1 MRDRIGELLI
11 LGVSG
16 PRLTEEEAAI
26 LRRVRPGGVILF
38 RRNIEEAGQ
47 LRELIA
53 EVLEASPDTLL
64 YCDSEGGEVDRLA
77 GIVGAAPPGEALA
90 QAPVGISRHAGRA
103 VGESLRCF
111 GFHVDFA
118 PVVDLDR
125 GMTGNALDSRYLG
138 GDPEHVIER
147 ARSFL
152 EGLHEAGVGGCLKHF
167 PGLGASRGDTHFEAG
182 VVDSDVD
189 SLSDDLEPFAE
200 LGELAGSVMVAHAV
214 YPALDPEERPAT
226 LSETIVGEVLRNRIG
241 FDGVAF
247 SDDLEMKALDPWGS
261 LPERAAATLVAGCD
275 VLPVC
280 HTPQAAEA
288 IVERLDDPEL
298 EPRIESA
305 LTRIAAW
312 RRHLETLRAKA
323 PDDRVPDLEHVREH
337 IARVNVEAMGGHR
350 IA

>member
-1 MRDRIGELLI
+1 MRERIGELLI
-11 LGVSG
+11 LGISG
-16 PRLTEEEAAI
+16 TRLTPEEAAI
-26 LRRVRPGGVILF
+26 LGRVRPGGVILF
-38 RRNIEEAGQ
+38 RRNVEEAEQ
-47 LRELIA
+47 LGELVA
-53 EVLEASPDTLL
+53 EVREASPDTLL
-64 YCDSEGGEVDRLA
+64 YCDAEGGDVDRLA

-90 QAPVGISRHAGRA
+90 QSPVGIARHAGRA

-138 GDPEHVIER
+138 HDTEAVIAR

-167 PGLGASRGDTHFEAG
+167 PGLGPSRGDTHFEAG
-182 VVDSDVD
+182 RVDADVD
-189 SLSDDLEPFAE
+189 SLAEDLEPFSA
-200 LGELAGSVMVAHAV
+200 LGELAGAVMVAHAV

-226 LSETIVGEVLRNRIG
+226 LSEPILGEILRNRLG
-241 FDGVAF
+241 FAGVAF

-261 LPERAAATLVAGCD
+261 LEERAEATLVAGCD
-275 VLPVC
+275 VLPLC
-280 HTPQAAEA
+280 HTSAAAER
-288 IVERLDDPEL
+288 IVERLARPEL
-298 EPRIESA
+298 EPRVESA
-305 LTRIAAW
+305 LARLATW
-312 RRHLETLRAKA
+312 RRHLETLRAEV
-323 PDDRVPDLEHVREH
+323 PEDEVPDLEHVREH